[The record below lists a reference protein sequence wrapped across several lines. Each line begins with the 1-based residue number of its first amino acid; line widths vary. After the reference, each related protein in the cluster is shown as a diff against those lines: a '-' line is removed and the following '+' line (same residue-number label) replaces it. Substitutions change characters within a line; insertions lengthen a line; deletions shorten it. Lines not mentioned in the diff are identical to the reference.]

1 MARITRMCPENTHG
15 GPRTSAFALGT
26 PPLGPRGRR
35 GEGRLRS
42 QSIQRF
48 LAFALSRWTG
58 RYERLLGERKRTLLQ
73 GLTGQVLEL
82 GPGTGANLKYYGAD
96 VRWTGLEP
104 NPYMHAYL
112 HAEAN
117 RRVLAM
123 DLRLGTAERTELPA
137 ASIDAVVG
145 TLVLC
150 SVPDVGVVLGEILRV
165 LKPGGQFVFI
175 EHVAAPRG
183 TALRYFQRLGNPITQ
198 FLGDGCHLD
207 RETWWSIEHAGF
219 GHVECEHFR
228 IRSPFNGPHI
238 AGRAVR

>member
-15 GPRTSAFALGT
+15 GHRTSAFALGT

-35 GEGRLRS
+35 GEERLRS
-42 QSIQRF
+42 QLIQRF

-112 HAEAN
+112 RAEAG
-117 RRVLAM
+117 RRSLAM

-137 ASIDAVVG
+137 ASVDAVVC

-150 SVPDVGVVLGEILRV
+150 SVPDVEVVLGEVLRV

-183 TALRYFQRLGNPITQ
+183 TTLRCLQRLGNPITQ
-198 FLGDGCHLD
+198 CLGDGCHLD
-207 RETWWSIEHAGF
+207 REDRKSTRLNSSHSGLSRMPSSA
-219 GHVECEHFR
+219 
-228 IRSPFNGPHI
+228 
-238 AGRAVR
+238 